1 MMAEESNYPLL
12 FFKDL
17 SLPLLSKFLSL
28 LQLYVNAYRINYEGK
43 YIAAVTDHE
52 TVVL

>member
-1 MMAEESNYPLL
+1 MIVEESNYPFL
-12 FFKDL
+12 FFKGL

-28 LQLYVNAYRINYEGK
+28 LQLYINAYKINYEGK